1 MKTHISS
8 YKEVQKV
15 IKDMNVLTSPN
26 LKFFSLFMF
35 NEKNEHC
42 TTILT
47 HALSGELYG
56 TWCQAIGLL
65 QSLLIYF
72 PTFPVTFMN
81 SGWCVE
87 IEFSPKSM
95 SLSMLC
101 DLSNIILEE
110 EI

>member
-56 TWCQAIGLL
+56 T
-65 QSLLIYF
+65 
-72 PTFPVTFMN
+72 
-81 SGWCVE
+81 
-87 IEFSPKSM
+87 
-95 SLSMLC
+95 
-101 DLSNIILEE
+101 
-110 EI
+110 